1 MNVGRALAY
10 LLHYKPEYWFEL
22 LHKFDSDGTYRR
34 KLNIDLDESG
44 EKITSANRKTRSIPL
59 LNAKVQRIATI
70 YLKK

>member
-34 KLNIDLDESG
+34 KLNIDSDENG
-44 EKITSANRKTRSIPL
+44 EKIASANRKTRSIPL
-59 LNAKVQRIATI
+59 LDAKLQPITTT
-70 YLKK
+70 YSK